1 MLAYTLR
8 RTLWAIPTILAV
20 ITACYLLLHLT
31 PGGPFDTEK
40 QLSAAVLAN
49 LNAKYHLDEPLWLQ
63 YLHYLG
69 SLLHGDLGPSFRY
82 ADWTVNDL
90 VWKALPVSLGVGG
103 VSVPIALVIGVALGT
118 VAAVRRDRFVD
129 HFVMVLGNIGNVVP
143 PFVLGPVLVW
153 IFAILLKTSE
163 GYGWLPAGGWGEGE
177 WRYRVLPIVLL
188 TIINVA
194 AIARVMRGS
203 MIEVLSG
210 NFIRTARAKGLPG
223 RTIVLR
229 HAMKPALMPVVSLLG
244 SICISSITAAVVTES
259 VFALP
264 GLGQL
269 VVNGA
274 INRDYTLVLGL
285 VVLTTAIAVLFN
297 LLVDLAYAWLD
308 PRIRY

>member
-40 QLSAAVLAN
+40 HLSEATLAN
-49 LNAKYHLDEPLWLQ
+49 LNARYHLDEPLWKQ
-63 YLHYLG
+63 YLHYLWA
-69 SLLHGDLGPSFRY
+69 LLHGDLGLSFRY
-82 ADWTVNDL
+82 TDWSVTDL
-90 VWKALPVSLGVGG
+90 VMKALPVSLGVGG
-103 VSVPIALVIGVALGT
+103 VSVPIAVVIGVTLGT
-118 VAAVRRDRFVD
+118 VAAVRRDSVID
-129 HFVMVLGNIGNVVP
+129 HAVMVLGNIGNVVP
-143 PFVLGPVLVW
+143 PFVLGPLLVW
-153 IFAILLKTSE
+153 VFAILLKTAD
-163 GYGWLPAGGWGEGE
+163 GHGWLPAGGWGEGE
-177 WRYRVLPIVLL
+177 WRYRVLPIALL

-194 AIARVMRGS
+194 LIARVMRGS

-210 NFIRTARAKGLPG
+210 NFIRTARAKGLPA

-244 SICISSITAAVVTES
+244 SVCISSITAAVVTES

-264 GLGQL
+264 GIGQL

-285 VVLTTAIAVLFN
+285 VVLITVLAVLLN
-297 LLVDLAYAWLD
+297 LLVDLAYAALD
-308 PRIRY
+308 PKIRY

>member
-31 PGGPFDTEK
+31 PGGPFDSEK
-40 QLSAAVLAN
+40 QLSAATMAN
-49 LNAKYHLDEPLWLQ
+49 LNARYHLDWPLWKQ
-63 YLHYLG
+63 YLSYLWG
-69 SLLHGDLGPSFRY
+69 LLHGDLGLSFRY
-82 ADWTVNDL
+82 TDWSVTDL
-90 VWKALPVSLGVGG
+90 VLKALPVSLGVGG
-103 VSVPIALVIGVALGT
+103 LSVPIAIVIGVALGT
-118 VAAVRRDRFVD
+118 IAAVRRDSVVD
-129 HFVMVLGNIGNVVP
+129 HVVMMLGNIGNVVP
-143 PFVLGPVLVW
+143 PFVIGPVLVW
-153 IFAILLKTSE
+153 VFAILLKTAD
-163 GYGWLPAGGWGEGE
+163 GRGWLPAGGWGEGE
-177 WRYRVLPIVLL
+177 WHYRVLPIVLL
-188 TIINVA
+188 VFINVA
-194 AIARVMRGS
+194 TIARVMRGS
-203 MIEVLSG
+203 MIEVLTG
-210 NFIRTARAKGLPG
+210 NFIRTARAKGLPA

-274 INRDYTLVLGL
+274 VNRDYTLVLGL
-285 VVLTTAIAVLFN
+285 VVLTTVVAVLFN

>member
-40 QLSAAVLAN
+40 QLSAATIAN
-49 LNAKYHLDEPLWLQ
+49 LNARYHLDEPLWKQ
-63 YLHYLG
+63 YLHYLWG
-69 SLLHGDLGPSFRY
+69 LLHGDLGLSFRY
-82 ADWTVNDL
+82 ADWSVTDL
-90 VWKALPVSLGVGG
+90 VLKALPVSLGVGG
-103 VSVPIALVIGVALGT
+103 VSVPFAVVIGVGLGT
-118 VAAVRRDRFVD
+118 IAAVRRDSVID
-129 HFVMVLGNIGNVVP
+129 HAVMVLGNVGNVVP
-143 PFVLGPVLVW
+143 PFVLGPLLVW
-153 IFAILLKTSE
+153 VFAILLKTAD
-163 GYGWLPAGGWGEGE
+163 GHGWLPAGGWGEGE
-177 WRYRVLPIVLL
+177 WRYRVLPIALL

-194 AIARVMRGS
+194 LIARVMRGS

-210 NFIRTARAKGLPG
+210 NFIRTARAKGLPAH
-223 RTIVLR
+223 TIVLR

-244 SICISSITAAVVTES
+244 SVCISSITAAVVTES

-264 GLGQL
+264 GIGQL

-285 VVLTTAIAVLFN
+285 VVLTTAVAVLFN

>member
-8 RTLWAIPTILAV
+8 RALWAIPTILAV

-31 PGGPFDTEK
+31 PGGPFDSEK
-40 QLSAAVLAN
+40 HLSAAVLAN
-49 LNAKYHLDEPLWLQ
+49 LDAKYHIDQPLWKQ
-63 YLHYLG
+63 YLLYID
-69 SLLHGDLGPSFRY
+69 SLLHGDLGASFRY
-82 ADWTVNDL
+82 TDWSVSEL

-103 VSVPIALVIGVALGT
+103 ISVPIALVIGVALGT
-118 VAAVRRDRFVD
+118 VAAVRRNGVID
-129 HFVMVLGNIGNVVP
+129 HGVMLLGNLGSVVP
-143 PFVLGPVLVW
+143 PFILGPVLVW
-153 IFAILLKTSE
+153 VFAILIKRGEHGL
-163 GYGWLPAGGWGEGE
+163 LPAGGWGDGD
-177 WRYRVLPIVLL
+177 WHYRVLPIVLL
-188 TIINVA
+188 VIINVST
-194 AIARVMRGS
+194 IARVMRGS

-210 NFIRTARAKGLPG
+210 NFIRTARAKGLAG

-229 HAMKPALMPVVSLLG
+229 HALKPALMPVVSLLG
-244 SICISSITAAVVTES
+244 SLCISSITAAVVTES

-285 VVLTTAIAVLFN
+285 VALITAFAVLFN